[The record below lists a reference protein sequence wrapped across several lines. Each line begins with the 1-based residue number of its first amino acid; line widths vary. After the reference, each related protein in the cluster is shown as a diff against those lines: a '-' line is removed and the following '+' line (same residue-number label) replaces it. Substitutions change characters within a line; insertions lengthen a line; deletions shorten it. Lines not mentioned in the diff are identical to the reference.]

1 MRNLAVSL
9 AFLVAGC
16 DTIAVISDAVIS
28 DLESDKLWKKVGDW
42 DIRVDTSIEN
52 SCFAYVSWEP
62 NIYLRIG
69 FEMREAEFYFYLGSD
84 DWKSLEYG
92 KEYELKIEFGSK
104 TPWTVT
110 ATGQFVGDGEIVFLY
125 ASSTDTEFLDQFKKQ
140 RNMRISYLDEQI
152 ANLDLK
158 KSYAAFTEVIN
169 CQNAM
174 NESAASNDPFR
185 QSKPAAIDPFAN

>member
-1 MRNLAVSL
+1 MRILAVSL

-16 DTIAVISDAVIS
+16 DITALISE
-28 DLESDKLWKKVGDW
+28 LESDKLWKKVGAW
-42 DIRVDTSIEN
+42 DIRVDNSIEN

-62 NIYLRIG
+62 NIFLRIG
-69 FEMREAEFYFYLGSD
+69 FDMRERDFYFYLGSD

-104 TPWTVT
+104 TPWTVA
-110 ATGQFVGDGEIVFLY
+110 ATGKFVGEGEVVFLY

-140 RNMRISYLDEQI
+140 RNMRISYLGKQI
-152 ANLDLK
+152 ANVDLK

-174 NESAASNDPFR
+174 MESASSNDPFLTI
-185 QSKPAAIDPFAN
+185 QPTKPSSSDPFAN